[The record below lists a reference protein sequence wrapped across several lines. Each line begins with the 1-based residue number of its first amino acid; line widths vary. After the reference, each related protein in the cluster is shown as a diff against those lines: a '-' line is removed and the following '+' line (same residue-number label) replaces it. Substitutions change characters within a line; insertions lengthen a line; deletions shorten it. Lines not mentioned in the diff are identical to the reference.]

1 MVQRIARCLCPLI
14 LLATMA
20 EGDTGTAPPDTSALG
35 VPLLSFS
42 VEEQASPSGKFLA
55 LRWELE
61 VRDGEGRPGSRVPI
75 ALSVLRGKR
84 EEAEALLSVPTDSL
98 GHVDGMVGIALK
110 PGRGAFALTA
120 SCESLRV
127 EARLDLKAIGSGK
140 SVWVVPPDQRG
151 PSVWYLFEGKDPR
164 REERQRAV
172 LAALSEVPRSWRS
185 KGEMLKQLNGFT
197 GSYAR
202 MTREEVRGAAQEVIS
217 ASGGE
222 FDFLTA
228 DLIEA
233 LVEVESRRNPFDI
246 GSHGEIG
253 LGQVLPETAERFAGL
268 STVPSRQLITLL
280 HRRQITVEQFYKD
293 VFSDERADG
302 YKNLFAS
309 LSYLK
314 YLNTL
319 FGGNKLATL
328 AAYNCGEGRVS
339 RAWSRKGVFV
349 PGRLPR
355 YTRNHYLP
363 LFKSHEKAI
372 AEAEA
377 QSHPN

>member
-1 MVQRIARCLCPLI
+1 
-14 LLATMA
+14 MA
-20 EGDTGTAPPDTSALG
+20 EGNAGAAPPDTSALG

-55 LRWELE
+55 LHWELE

-84 EEAEALLSVPTDSL
+84 AEAEELFSVPTDSL
-98 GHVDGMVGIALK
+98 GHVDGMVGIALQ

-120 SCESLRV
+120 CCESLRV
-127 EARLDLKAIGSGK
+127 EAKLDLKAIGSGK

-172 LAALSEVPRSWRS
+172 LAALSKAPRSWRS

-217 ASGGE
+217 ASGGQ
-222 FDFLTA
+222 FDFLTP

-293 VFSDERADG
+293 VFSDERSDG

-314 YLNTL
+314 YLHTL
-319 FGGNKLATL
+319 FGGNRMAAL
-328 AAYNCGEGRVS
+328 AAYNCGEGRVL
-339 RAWSRKGVFV
+339 RAVSHQGKFSLAH
-349 PGRLPR
+349 LPR

-363 LFKSHEKAI
+363 LFLHHEKTI
-372 AEAEA
+372 AENQT
-377 QSHPN
+377 QSPEK